1 MPWDSTIAETPHQER
16 NFMKKYLSFLL
27 LLATLSLCL
36 SGCTS
41 QPETPFQGGSIT
53 GVTLNEMSPGQ
64 NANFVIS
71 VSEAQKEIGLDFWS
85 TLTKGEVIIQVQNK
99 ATQEIVFNET
109 ASAPAAKFNT
119 VISLPTGEYDLL
131 VVWQGPVAGT
141 YNLEWQPGKIIVP
154 ELSPIILMP
163 GIGMLL
169 VGLAFLIYGIRKG
182 GSKLA
187 ILGGAFWMGTVIVK
201 FMIAAGFSSPIYQ
214 VLTTNLPGLP
224 GTVIFSIY
232 VGLLTGITEIL
243 ITWLILSK
251 TKLGQK
257 VWKEILSFSLGFG
270 ATEAVL
276 LGALSLVSMIS
287 ALVMTDQIPV
297 SQLRS
302 FAIANNFLYDL
313 APILERFFTI
323 GVHLGCN
330 VLIFY
335 SIQKKEIRWFW
346 YSFALKSGLDAIAG
360 YAQMS
365 GQLQSTGFIWII
377 EAFVI
382 LFGLVGFWSARYL
395 KPKILALEP
404 VIIEDLPEPAL
415 E

>member
-1 MPWDSTIAETPHQER
+1 
-16 NFMKKYLSFLL
+16 MKKYLSFLF
-27 LLATLSLCL
+27 LLASLSICL
-36 SGCTS
+36 SGCAA
-41 QPETPFQGGSIT
+41 QPEVPFQGGSIT
-53 GVTLNEMSPGQ
+53 GVTISETSPGK

-71 VSEAQKEIGLDFWS
+71 VTEAQKEIGLDFWS
-85 TLTKGEVIIQVQNK
+85 ALTEGEVVIQVQNK
-99 ATQEIVFNET
+99 ATQEIVFEDT
-109 ASAPAAKFNT
+109 ASASATHFNT
-119 VISLPTGEYDLL
+119 VLTLPNGEYDLL
-131 VVWQGPVAGT
+131 VVWPGPVTGT
-141 YNLEWQPGKIIVP
+141 YNLEWQPGEIKAP
-154 ELSPIILMP
+154 KLSPIILLS

-169 VGLAFLIYGIRKG
+169 VGLAFLIYGIRQG
-182 GSKLA
+182 GLKLA
-187 ILGGAFWMGTVIVK
+187 VLGGVFWLGTVIVK
-201 FMIAAGFSSPIYQ
+201 FMIAALLNPPIYQ
-214 VLTTNLPGLP
+214 FLTEKIPGLP

-270 ATEAVL
+270 ATEAIL
-276 LGALSLVSMIS
+276 LGALSLVSMMS

-297 SQLRS
+297 AQLRS
-302 FAIANNFLYDL
+302 IAVANNFLYSL

-335 SIQKKEIRWFW
+335 SIQKKEMRWFW
-346 YSFALKSGLDAIAG
+346 YSFALKSGIDAIAG

-365 GQLQSTGFIWII
+365 GQLQSTGFIWTI

-382 LFGLVGFWSARYL
+382 LFGLVGFWSARFL
-395 KPKILALEP
+395 KPKIQAQEPAVSVELTEP
-404 VIIEDLPEPAL
+404 VLG
-415 E
+415 